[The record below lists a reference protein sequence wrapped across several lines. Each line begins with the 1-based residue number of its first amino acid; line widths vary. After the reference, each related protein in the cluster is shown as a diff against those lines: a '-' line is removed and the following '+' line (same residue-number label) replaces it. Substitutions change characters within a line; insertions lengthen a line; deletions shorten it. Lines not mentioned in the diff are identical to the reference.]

1 MRARV
6 GVEGDIVL
14 SVTNRCCGG
23 GCRGIESRGKGG
35 SFIILRL
42 CNSSSARS
50 GGVESKSIKSIQLKA
65 RQAIGSSSPKPSFLD
80 TCGWLTCSK
89 SMCLDGRELK
99 RNASPKTPHKVGSR
113 PNARRADAA
122 LVARAGLSLTRLW
135 YCPYTQSRFRG
146 HPTPMPDCFKLAS
159 VDGCSLPS
167 ITSFISSARRCIFSA
182 SSYLP

>member
-1 MRARV
+1 VRARV

-23 GCRGIESRGKGG
+23 WLSRDRKPGERRKLYN
-35 SFIILRL
+35 FET

-50 GGVESKSIKSIQLKA
+50 GGLESKSIKSNQLKA

-99 RNASPKTPHKVGSR
+99 RNASP
-113 PNARRADAA
+113 
-122 LVARAGLSLTRLW
+122 
-135 YCPYTQSRFRG
+135 
-146 HPTPMPDCFKLAS
+146 
-159 VDGCSLPS
+159 
-167 ITSFISSARRCIFSA
+167 
-182 SSYLP
+182 